1 MLTNFQILEKIGQ
14 GKFGYVYKAKY
25 NNKGIDKLNDAE
37 SSQLPSDKLYALK
50 ILNIKEIQKLKFIE
64 QLRNEVEIQSRLCS
78 EYVIK
83 LYFYFY
89 DEKSIYLIQEYS
101 NLGCLF
107 NYYKNTIFSE
117 LQVKLIIKQL
127 LESVKYL
134 QENNVV
140 HRDIKLENIIL
151 FEKLPNIR
159 LKLTDFS
166 WATVSTKRNLTSI
179 CGTPEYLPP
188 EIVLKKQ
195 YGNEVDIWSIGII
208 AYELLFR
215 ETPFLAGSE
224 KEIWNN
230 IVYKEINFNK
240 TNQKGVLIKVSRD
253 YRSFVSSCLQKDP
266 TARGSIDQLLSH
278 KWIN

>member
-1 MLTNFQILEKIGQ
+1 MLANFQILEKIGQ

-25 NNKGIDKLNDAE
+25 NNKGIDKLNDTE

-64 QLRNEVEIQSRLCS
+64 QLRNEVEIQSRLNS
-78 EYVIK
+78 EYIIK
-83 LYFYFY
+83 LFFYFY
-89 DEKSIYLIQEYS
+89 DEKSVYLIQEYS
-101 NLGCLF
+101 NYGCLF
-107 NYYKNTIFSE
+107 TYYKSTIFSE
-117 LQVKLIIKQL
+117 LHVKSIIKQL
-127 LESVKYL
+127 LLSVKYL
-134 QENNVV
+134 QENNVI
-140 HRDIKLENIIL
+140 HRDIKLENIIIT
-151 FEKLPNIR
+151 EKLPNIR

-166 WATVSTKRNLTSI
+166 WAIVSNKRNLTCI

-208 AYELLFR
+208 AYELMFR
-215 ETPFLAGSE
+215 ETPFLSGTE

-230 IVYKEINFNK
+230 IVYKELNFSK
-240 TNQKGVLIKVSRD
+240 TNQKGTLIKVSRD
-253 YRSFVSSCLQKDP
+253 FRSFVASCLQKDP
-266 TARGSIDQLLSH
+266 TIRGTVNDLLSH